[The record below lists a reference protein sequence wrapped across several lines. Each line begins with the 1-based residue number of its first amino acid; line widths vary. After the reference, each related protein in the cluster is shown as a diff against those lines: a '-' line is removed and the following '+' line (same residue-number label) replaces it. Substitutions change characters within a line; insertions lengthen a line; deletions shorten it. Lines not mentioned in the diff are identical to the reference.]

1 MISSCT
7 NNNIT
12 VYETSESG
20 NNLTELSEFNHNESV
35 FSKITINKDVKFQK
49 ITGFGGAFTESSA
62 YNLNKLSKEKRDEVL
77 KAYFSKEGANYSL
90 TRTHMNS
97 CDFSLNNYSY
107 SPVEDDIN
115 LDYFSVEEDIN
126 DLIPMIKDAINI
138 SEDGWFGESIGPK
151 QHFVHGIFRAIENG
165 KYVIRSANNG
175 MAGVINPLG
184 EIEQKIN
191 FGEDGY
197 IDFNKRKNVDKTI
210 FSTIG
215 NLIFV
220 FLILLYIFLIFS
232 FNRIKNE

>member
-1 MISSCT
+1 MILIKKQLKILIIIIMISSCT

-126 DLIPMIKDAINI
+126 DLIPMIKDATNI
-138 SEDGWFGESIGPK
+138 FEDGFKIFASPWTASPWMK
-151 QHFVHGIFRAIENG
+151 DNNDYVQQTSKKYYQHGHYFFQNILMLTKNLELIYGGLLLKMNPMEIMVHG
-165 KYVIRSANNG
+165 KVC
-175 MAGVINPLG
+175 
-184 EIEQKIN
+184 
-191 FGEDGY
+191 
-197 IDFNKRKNVDKTI
+197 
-210 FSTIG
+210 
-215 NLIFV
+215 
-220 FLILLYIFLIFS
+220 ILHL
-232 FNRIKNE
+232 RR

>member
-7 NNNIT
+7 NNNIA

-138 SEDGWFGESIGPK
+138 SEDGFKIFASPWTASPWMKEIMIG
-151 QHFVHGIFRAIENG
+151 VL
-165 KYVIRSANNG
+165 AN
-175 MAGVINPLG
+175 
-184 EIEQKIN
+184 
-191 FGEDGY
+191 F
-197 IDFNKRKNVDKTI
+197 
-210 FSTIG
+210 
-215 NLIFV
+215 
-220 FLILLYIFLIFS
+220 
-232 FNRIKNE
+232 